1 MPNIA
6 HTILQFG
13 KNAADFTVCLKI
25 HHFRFTFL
33 RYYIATLH
41 FHIFLLFSYFFFR
54 EKYPLAAASGYFFAI
69 IKILAINLLMQGRK
83 SGNLKGNNHRNCD
96 DFVIKNGKIFILCA
110 ELVKKLS

>member
-54 EKYPLAAASGYFFAI
+54 EKYPLAAASGYFFAV
-69 IKILAINLLMQGRK
+69 IKISVINLLMQGRQ
-83 SGNLKGNNHRNCD
+83 SGNFERSNHC
-96 DFVIKNGKIFILCA
+96 GM
-110 ELVKKLS
+110 